1 MQRNYVEETAVITE
15 ELIAEYKS
23 YLYKEEK
30 SRNTVSK
37 YIRDIRAF
45 SAFMDGGLVEKKIF
59 CMEGKTAGHP
69 QPGQHKFHVGCS
81 KWLF

>member
-37 YIRDIRAF
+37 YIRDIRRF
-45 SAFMDGGLVEKKIF
+45 SFYGRRAGQKRKYSG
-59 CMEGKTAGHP
+59 MEGKTAGHP

>member
-45 SAFMDGGLVEKKIF
+45 SAFIGRRAGQKRKIF
-59 CMEGKTAGHP
+59 WHGRKNCRPPTARP
-69 QPGQHKFHVGCS
+69 A
-81 KWLF
+81 